1 MTPPAFS
8 VVTQWGGI
16 KQCFFFSINVAL
28 ANAIPYEVIR
38 DDVFHLMEVDKVNLL
53 NSLKFLERLTDLD
66 HVGNY
71 DDEICSP
78 EVYNIRNLLD
88 AAKAQEYIRIM
99 RSEHSHV
106 DQIIVEVYMCPFT
119 Q

>member
-1 MTPPAFS
+1 MTFS
-8 VVTQWGGI
+8 VVTQWRGS
-16 KQCFFFSINVAL
+16 KQCFFFSVNVAL

-38 DDVFHLMEVDKVNLL
+38 DGVFQLMEVDKVNLL
-53 NSLKFLERLTDLD
+53 NSLKILERLTDLD
-66 HVGNY
+66 VGNY

-78 EVYNIRNLLD
+78 EVYNIRNLVD

-99 RSEHSHV
+99 RSERSHV

-119 Q
+119 H

>member
-1 MTPPAFS
+1 MTFS
-8 VVTQWGGI
+8 VVAQSGGH
-16 KQCFFFSINVAL
+16 KQCFFFSVNVAL

-38 DDVFHLMEVDKVNLL
+38 DGVFQLMEVDKVNLL
-53 NSLKFLERLTDLD
+53 NSLKILERLTDLD
-66 HVGNY
+66 VRNY
-71 DDEICSP
+71 VDDSICSP
-78 EVYNIRNLLD
+78 EVYNIRNLVD

-99 RSEHSHV
+99 RSERSHV